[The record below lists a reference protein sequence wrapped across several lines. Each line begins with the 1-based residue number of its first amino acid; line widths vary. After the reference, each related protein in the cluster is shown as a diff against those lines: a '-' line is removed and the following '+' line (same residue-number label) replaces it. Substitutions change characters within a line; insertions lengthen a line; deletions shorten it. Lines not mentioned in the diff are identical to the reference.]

1 MTYRG
6 EIDMAKRQ
14 LSSKYKDLVD
24 YVNKYKYSKR
34 LADVLSEAIKE
45 GESAF
50 GNCNELWV
58 ILNAL
63 YVMRLNDSDFSD
75 LTKTIVDI
83 YNDNYEL
90 EEPKYYWKFN
100 ELTGGFVHDLYLSIR
115 VGYPD
120 TKLSDKNCGL
130 LDPEQYHIMKF
141 TKSNVNQYLMD
152 NTNLTIDNF
161 NPVEEISHD

>member
-6 EIDMAKRQ
+6 EINMSKRQ
-14 LSSKYKDLVD
+14 LSSRYKDLVD
-24 YVNKYKYSKR
+24 YVNKYKYSKH

-45 GESAF
+45 GESAS

-90 EEPKYYWKFN
+90 EEPRCYWKLKIN
-100 ELTGGFVHDLYLSIR
+100 S
-115 VGYPD
+115 
-120 TKLSDKNCGL
+120 NCGDHLYAFRYIIPQNIIGVKKFNGSVDFSSLKKFSKSKLTEL
-130 LDPEQYHIMKF
+130 LNNTD
-141 TKSNVNQYLMD
+141 
-152 NTNLTIDNF
+152 TNLTIDNF
-161 NPVEEISHD
+161 EPVEEIEHD

>member
-1 MTYRG
+1 MT
-6 EIDMAKRQ
+6 KRQ

-90 EEPKYYWKFN
+90 EEPRCYWKFKGLKGFGKCNLYFGIATGDEPLLVNIYNGAAEECTISKLN
-100 ELTGGFVHDLYLSIR
+100 EYL
-115 VGYPD
+115 
-120 TKLSDKNCGL
+120 LSTQLNA
-130 LDPEQYHIMKF
+130 
-141 TKSNVNQYLMD
+141 
-152 NTNLTIDNF
+152 DNF
-161 NPVEEISHD
+161 EQVEKLEDTY

>member
-1 MTYRG
+1 MS
-6 EIDMAKRQ
+6 KRQ
-14 LSSKYKDLVD
+14 LDNKYKDLVD
-24 YVNKYKYSKR
+24 WVKEMKGQGEATRSLAFILSGIYNLKY
-34 LADVLSEAIKE
+34 E
-45 GESAF
+45 GSI
-50 GNCNELWV
+50 GDILKDLNEDLK
-58 ILNAL
+58 LNSSNHL
-63 YVMRLNDSDFSD
+63 IPI
-75 LTKTIVDI
+75 IVDI
-83 YNDNYEL
+83 YNNNYEL